1 MYSRFKISITC
12 ISIKMPSITIMKE
25 SGQFDQQHGRRLN
38 VTPAKIVLLMA
49 ITLPQKKANHF
60 LTLRFIRYS
69 LKWCKKL
76 STYFVKNIS
85 IIPQINVTVEIVV
98 YDYEPLHSDTT
109 LGILQY
115 NYIGPKVQNKSI
127 TTLPGR
133 KQLEW
138 VEKFYD
144 SFNQFI

>member
-1 MYSRFKISITC
+1 
-12 ISIKMPSITIMKE
+12 MKE
-25 SGQFDQQHGRRLN
+25 SGQFYQQHGRRLN

-60 LTLRFIRYS
+60 LTLRFIKYF
-69 LKWCKKL
+69 LNWCKKL
-76 STYFVKNIS
+76 STYFVNNIF
-85 IIPQINVTVEIVV
+85 IILQINVTVEIVV
-98 YDYEPLHSDTT
+98 YDYEAFHSGTT

-138 VEKFYD
+138 VESLMTHLIRLYSCMNHLITYEKTISEY
-144 SFNQFI
+144 NQNC